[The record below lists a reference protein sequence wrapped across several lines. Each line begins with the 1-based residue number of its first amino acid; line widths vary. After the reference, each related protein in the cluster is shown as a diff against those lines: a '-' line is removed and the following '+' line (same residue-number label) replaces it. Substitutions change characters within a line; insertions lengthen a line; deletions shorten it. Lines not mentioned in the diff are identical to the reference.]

1 MPRLARYVL
10 PGQPQHVIQRGNNR
24 SPLFNVDADYVCFRQ
39 YLQDA
44 CRRHGCHVHAY
55 VLMTN
60 HVHLLM
66 TPETKEG
73 ISKVMQSVGRR
84 YVQYFNKR
92 YRRTG
97 TLWEGRYKATII
109 DSESYLLTCCRYIE
123 LNPVRAHLV
132 GHPAEYRWSSYRTNA
147 LGKQDDL
154 VRCHDLYRALGVNEA
169 GRRAA
174 YRGLFESHLDDK
186 AIEEIRQATQKGWA
200 LGKEAF
206 KDKMERQVRR
216 RSRPLARGGD
226 HRSAAFRQ
234 SRIDRSRT
242 GFNRV

>member
-1 MPRLARYVL
+1 MPRLPRYVL

-39 YLQDA
+39 YLYDA
-44 CRRHGCHVHAY
+44 CRRQDCHVHAY

-66 TPETKEG
+66 TPETREG

-84 YVQYFNKR
+84 YVQYFNTK

-109 DSESYLLTCCRYIE
+109 DSESYLLTCYRYIE
-123 LNPVRAHLV
+123 LNPVRADLV
-132 GHPAEYRWSSYRTNA
+132 GHPSEYRWSSYRANA
-147 LGKQDDL
+147 LGTQDDL
-154 VRCHDLYRALGVNEA
+154 VRYHALYGALGMDDA

-186 AIEEIRQATQKGWA
+186 IIDEIRQATQKGWA
-200 LGKEAF
+200 LGKEVF
-206 KDKMERQVRR
+206 KDEMERQVRR

-226 HRSAAFRQ
+226 HRSTAFRRR
-234 SRIDRSRT
+234 RIDGPGIR
-242 GFNRV
+242 FNRV

>member
-1 MPRLARYVL
+1 MPRLPRYVL

-24 SPLFNVDADYVCFRQ
+24 LPLFSVEADYACFRQ

-55 VLMTN
+55 VFMRN

-66 TPETKEG
+66 TPETKDG

-84 YVQYFNKR
+84 YAQYFNKS
-92 YRRTG
+92 YQRTG

-109 DSESYLLTCCRYIE
+109 DSESYLLTCYRYIE
-123 LNPVRAHLV
+123 LNPVRANLV
-132 GHPAEYRWSSYRTNA
+132 GHPSEYRWSSYRANA

-154 VRCHDLYRALGVNEA
+154 VRCHALYGALGINDA

-186 AIEEIRQATQKGWA
+186 TIDEIRQATQKGWA
-200 LGKEAF
+200 LGKERF
-206 KDKMERQVRR
+206 KDEMERQIRR
-216 RSRPLARGGD
+216 RSRPLVRGGD
-226 HRSAAFRQ
+226 HRSTAFRER
-234 SRIDRSRT
+234 RI
-242 GFNRV
+242 GINRV